1 MAIGP
6 TDGHTEQLG
15 SGMGHLRTGVNGRRQ
30 RAAAHVANGHRSK
43 EPAPVL
49 VTGATG
55 YTGSH
60 LALRLR
66 EQGHKVRALVRPGS
80 RTEHL
85 GRAGVD
91 LLEGD
96 LRRAADV
103 ERAAT
108 GVECIYH
115 VAAVFRTA
123 GHPDGYYY
131 DVNVGGTENVLRAAR
146 ANGVARVVHCST
158 VGVHGDVAEIP
169 CREATPFNPGDIY
182 QQTKLAG
189 EQLARSAFANGQ
201 PGVVVRP
208 ASIYGPGDLRH
219 LKLFRTVGKGQF
231 RMFGS
236 GETLWHPV
244 YIDDLVNGLI
254 LCGHHQAALGQT
266 YIIAGESYVTLNQW
280 TAGVA
285 AALGRVPPR
294 GRLPYWPLFVSAA
307 ACEALC
313 RPFGIEPPLHRRRAG
328 FFVKNRAFS
337 IEKARRE
344 LGYQPKVEIDE
355 GLRRTAAWYVAHGHL
370 PSMRD
375 FSSRHV
381 LQSLLWQFSVVTGLA

>member
-1 MAIGP
+1 MAIG
-6 TDGHTEQLG
+6 TTGGHAEQLG
-15 SGMGHLRTGVNGRRQ
+15 SGIKHLRSGMNGRRQ
-30 RAAAHVANGHRSK
+30 HAAAQVANAPPS
-43 EPAPVL
+43 EQPAPVL

-55 YTGSH
+55 YTGGH

-66 EQGHKVRALVRPGS
+66 EQGHEVRALVRPGS

-85 GRAGVD
+85 ARAGVD

-96 LRRAADV
+96 IRRAADV

-131 DVNVGGTENVLRAAR
+131 DVNVGGTENVLRAAG
-146 ANGVARVVHCST
+146 AQGVARVVHCST

-219 LKLFRTVGKGQF
+219 LKLFKTVCKGQF

-254 LCGHHQAALGQT
+254 LCGHRPAALGQT

-285 AALGRVPPR
+285 AAVGRLPPR

-344 LGYQPKVEIDE
+344 LGYRPQVEIDE
-355 GLRRTAAWYVAHGHL
+355 GLKRTAAWYVAHGHL
-370 PSMRD
+370 PHTYQ
-375 FSSRHV
+375 SRYQHV
-381 LQSLLWQFSVVTGLA
+381 LQVLLSQFSLIAGLA

>member
-1 MAIGP
+1 MAIG
-6 TDGHTEQLG
+6 TSGGDAEQLG
-15 SGMGHLRTGVNGRRQ
+15 SSGAHAGQPGSGMNGRRR
-30 RAAAHVANGHRSK
+30 RAATNVTNGHRSQQR
-43 EPAPVL
+43 APVL

-55 YTGSH
+55 YTGGH

-66 EQGHKVRALVRPGS
+66 EQGHEVRALVRRGS
-80 RTEHL
+80 RTDHL
-85 GRAGVD
+85 ARAGVG

-96 LRRAADV
+96 IRRAADV
-103 ERAAT
+103 DRAVA
-108 GVECIYH
+108 GVECVYH
-115 VAAVFRTA
+115 IAAVFRTA
-123 GHPDGYYY
+123 GHPDGHYH
-131 DVNVGGTENVLRAAR
+131 DVNVGGTDNVLRAAG
-146 ANGVARVVHCST
+146 AHGVARIVHCST

-182 QQTKLAG
+182 QETKLAG

-201 PGVVVRP
+201 AGVVVRP

-219 LKLFRTVGKGQF
+219 LKLFRTVHKGQF

-254 LCGHHQAALGQT
+254 LCGHRQAALGQT

-294 GRLPYWPLFVSAA
+294 GRLPYWPLFASAMV
-307 ACEALC
+307 CEAVC
-313 RPFGIEPPLHRRRAG
+313 RPLGIEPPLHRRRAA

-337 IEKARRE
+337 IDKARRE
-344 LGYQPKVEIDE
+344 LGYRPQVGIDE
-355 GLRRTAAWYVAHGHL
+355 GLKAMAAWYVAHGHL
-370 PSMRD
+370 PRARPHRVARPATRFGM
-375 FSSRHV
+375 
-381 LQSLLWQFSVVTGLA
+381 L